1 MTVLDKFLRYTKIDT
16 QSDSA
21 SMTTPSTLKQL
32 DLSNLLV
39 KELNQMG
46 LESVLKDGYVYTK
59 IAKNT
64 NKDSYSI
71 GFIAHVDTAPDAPG
85 NNVKPRIIKN
95 YDGKTIVLND
105 FYQMDPVEFEVL
117 NEVIG
122 DDLVV
127 TDGNTLLG
135 ADDKAGVAEIMAFAQ
150 YLVNNPSIEHGD
162 IFICFTPDEEIGRG
176 TDSFDFDLFKADFAY
191 TLDGGKVGGIEFEN
205 FNAASAD
212 IKIIGKSIHPGT
224 AKNKMINANLLAMEF
239 HQLLPVFLNPAYTE
253 GYEGFNHLSEL
264 SGSVEEAELNYIIR
278 NHDKALFLKQKED
291 FQNITNYLNNKYGY
305 EAFKLEIKDSYYNM
319 KEFFLDKMFI
329 IDLAVKATIA
339 ADIKPFHSPIRG
351 GTDGAMLT
359 YKGLPTPNLGTGGY
373 NYHGRYEF
381 LSVNQMHKAVE
392 IIINIAKFSLKN
404 C

>member
-1 MTVLDKFLRYTKIDT
+1 
-16 QSDSA
+16 
-21 SMTTPSTLKQL
+21 
-32 DLSNLLV
+32 
-39 KELNQMG
+39 
-46 LESVLKDGYVYTK
+46 
-59 IAKNT
+59 
-64 NKDSYSI
+64 
-71 GFIAHVDTAPDAPG
+71 
-85 NNVKPRIIKN
+85 
-95 YDGKTIVLND
+95 
-105 FYQMDPVEFEVL
+105 
-117 NEVIG
+117 
-122 DDLVV
+122 
-127 TDGNTLLG
+127 
-135 ADDKAGVAEIMAFAQ
+135 MAFAQ

-176 TDSFDFDLFKADFAY
+176 TDSFDLDLFKADFAY

-253 GYEGFNHLSEL
+253 GYGGFNHLSEL

-329 IDLAVKATIA
+329 IDLAVKQPSLQI
-339 ADIKPFHSPIRG
+339 S
-351 GTDGAMLT
+351 
-359 YKGLPTPNLGTGGY
+359 NLSILLL
-373 NYHGRYEF
+373 E
-381 LSVNQMHKAVE
+381 VE
-392 IIINIAKFSLKN
+392 PMER